1 VEESVKERL
10 YPMDR
15 CEINAGGHLSYD
27 GIDLTRMAL
36 EYETPFF
43 LLSERII
50 RTNYEKFTQAF
61 SGFPGFKVYFSVKTN
76 YESGTLQTLRALGSG
91 AEISGN
97 LDMEAVCRAGFHP
110 DDIVF
115 DGPCKSEEDLRR
127 AIDLGIHLINIEAE
141 SELATVDRLARE
153 RRRVVKVGVRIDP
166 VVKNPTY
173 STLIS
178 TYKQKFGFPVN
189 QSGPVFELA
198 KRCKNVEVVGLNA
211 HIGSQITA
219 PGLYATNLTVLFELA
234 ARLREQG
241 IAISEINLGGGFP
254 AKCMTQ
260 LRVSRRMR
268 FARLLERLGKL
279 ETPLPDI
286 DAYASTIRTAYDA
299 ACQRFNMRPALTTE
313 PGRSIASNA
322 GIVVGRVRVV
332 KGSWVFTDVSLND
345 IPENLFFSEWRVFYP
360 NRMHEPTARKVHL
373 SGPTLATNDV
383 LLYDIE
389 APDVRPGDPLAIF
402 DTGAYSISRSNQF
415 TRPRSAVYFITADGK
430 VEIIRH
436 RETVEDVMR
445 MQVWRSHRPAAEGI
459 RPEPT
464 VAQVRA

>member
-1 VEESVKERL
+1 MKERL

-15 CEINAGGHLSYD
+15 CEINAGGHLLYD
-27 GIDLTRMAL
+27 GIDLTRMAR

-43 LLSERII
+43 LLSERIL
-50 RTNYEKFTQAF
+50 RSNYEKFAKAF
-61 SGFPGFKVYFSVKTN
+61 ADLPGSKAYFSVKTN

-91 AEISGN
+91 VEVSGS
-97 LDMEAVCRAGFHP
+97 LDLEAVCRAGFRP
-110 DDIVF
+110 QDIVF
-115 DGPCKSEEDLRR
+115 DGPCKSEDDLRR
-127 AIDLGIHLINIEAE
+127 AVDLGIHLINIEAE
-141 SELATVDRLARE
+141 SELQTVDRLARE

-166 VVKNPTY
+166 VVKNPSY
-173 STLIS
+173 GTLIS
-178 TYKQKFGFPVN
+178 TYKQKFGFPIS

-198 KRCKNVEVVGLNA
+198 KRCKNVAVVGLNA
-211 HIGSQITA
+211 HIGSQITD
-219 PGLYATNLTVLFELA
+219 PRLYATNLTVLFELA

-254 AKCMTQ
+254 ARCMTQ

-286 DAYASTIRTAYDA
+286 EAYASTIREAYQQA
-299 ACQRFNMRPALTTE
+299 SQRFNLRPALTTE
-313 PGRSIASNA
+313 PGRSIVSNA
-322 GIVVGRVRVV
+322 GVVVGRVRVV
-332 KGSWVFTDVSLND
+332 KGSWVFTDVSIND

-360 NRMHEPTARKVHL
+360 NRMHEPTHRKVHL

-389 APDVRPGDPLAIF
+389 APDVRAGDPLAIF

-415 TRPRSAVYFITADGK
+415 TRPRSGVYFITADGK

-445 MQVWRSHRPAAEGI
+445 MQVWRSHRPTTDDVRTEPPVAE
-459 RPEPT
+459 
-464 VAQVRA
+464 VRA

>member
-1 VEESVKERL
+1 
-10 YPMDR
+10 
-15 CEINAGGHLSYD
+15 
-27 GIDLTRMAL
+27 
-36 EYETPFF
+36 
-43 LLSERII
+43 
-50 RTNYEKFTQAF
+50 
-61 SGFPGFKVYFSVKTN
+61 
-76 YESGTLQTLRALGSG
+76 
-91 AEISGN
+91 
-97 LDMEAVCRAGFHP
+97 
-110 DDIVF
+110 
-115 DGPCKSEEDLRR
+115 
-127 AIDLGIHLINIEAE
+127 
-141 SELATVDRLARE
+141 
-153 RRRVVKVGVRIDP
+153 
-166 VVKNPTY
+166 
-173 STLIS
+173 
-178 TYKQKFGFPVN
+178 
-189 QSGPVFELA
+189 
-198 KRCKNVEVVGLNA
+198 
-211 HIGSQITA
+211 
-219 PGLYATNLTVLFELA
+219 
-234 ARLREQG
+234 
-241 IAISEINLGGGFP
+241 
-254 AKCMTQ
+254 
-260 LRVSRRMR
+260 MR

-286 DAYASTIRTAYDA
+286 DAYAATIRTAYDA

-322 GIVVGRVRVV
+322 GVVVGRVRVV
-332 KGSWVFTDVSLND
+332 KGSWIFTDISLND